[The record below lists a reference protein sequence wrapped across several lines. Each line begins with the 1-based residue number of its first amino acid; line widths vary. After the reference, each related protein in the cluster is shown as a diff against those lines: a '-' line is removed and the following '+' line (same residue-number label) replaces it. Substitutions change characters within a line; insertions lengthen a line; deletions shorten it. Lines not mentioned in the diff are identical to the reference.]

1 MSTTHLKKKLHE
13 IIFEADTK
21 AGKLFDV
28 LLLFVIGLSVLM
40 IMLESVPS
48 IGNKFESIFNAFEWL
63 FTILFTIEYFLRIW
77 IVKNSKKYIFSG
89 MGIIDFLA
97 TTPSYFAFFIPAGQY
112 FQIIRIFRLLRVF
125 RVLKLVR
132 YMEGASILKEAL
144 ISTRGKIVAFLV
156 FIICGV
162 VLMGTLMYVV
172 EAGEN
177 GFTSI
182 PRSIY
187 WAIVT
192 LTTVGY
198 GDITPITTLGQII
211 ASIIMVFGYGI
222 LAVPTGLVSVEAIR
236 IESKKVNTQVCINC
250 HKDDHDSDAKHCKH
264 CGHSLF

>member
-1 MSTTHLKKKLHE
+1 MSTTLFKKKLHE
-13 IIFEADTK
+13 IIFEADTN

-28 LLLFVIGLSVLM
+28 LLLVVIGMSVLM

-48 IGNKFESIFNAFEWL
+48 IGERYGYIFNILEWVFTGL
-63 FTILFTIEYFLRIW
+63 FTVEYFLRVW
-77 IVKNSKKYIFSG
+77 IVKDSKKYIFSG

-97 TTPSYFAFFIPAGQY
+97 TTPSYFAIFISAGQY

-125 RVLKLVR
+125 RILKLVR
-132 YMEGASILKEAL
+132 YMEGASALKEAL

-156 FIICGV
+156 FILCGV
-162 VLMGTLMYVV
+162 VMMGTIMYVV
-172 EAGEN
+172 ESGEN

-198 GDITPITTLGQII
+198 GDITPVTTLGQII
-211 ASIIMVFGYGI
+211 ASIIMVLGYGI

-236 IESKKVNTQVCINC
+236 IESKKVNTQVCRNC
-250 HKDDHDSDAKHCKH
+250 NEEGHDSDAKHCKF
-264 CGHSLF
+264 CGDSLS